1 MECPPTT
8 QEFQDRVRRQMLDEA
23 RRQADRVE
31 RKAGRSHEGAARQV
45 VAGALREEGQ
55 GHRPLPRSV
64 SPGKLETRMR
74 KTARRT
80 RNGAALLM
88 LVVDNDR

>member
-1 MECPPTT
+1 MDYPPTS
-8 QEFQDRVRRQMLDEA
+8 QELRDRLAGQMLDEA

-64 SPGKLETRMR
+64 SPGKLEMIISEGRVYR
-74 KTARRT
+74 SCPRLIVIDGGKR
-80 RNGAALLM
+80 
-88 LVVDNDR
+88 